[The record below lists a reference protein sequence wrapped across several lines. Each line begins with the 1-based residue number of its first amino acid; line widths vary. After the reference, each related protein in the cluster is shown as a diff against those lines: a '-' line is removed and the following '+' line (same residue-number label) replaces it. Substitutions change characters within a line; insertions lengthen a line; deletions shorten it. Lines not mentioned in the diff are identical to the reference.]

1 MLSQATATLGL
12 MFWLVIVAA
21 VAVFIIMKKLL
32 YVCAPNKVLIF
43 SGRTRNSHGRSFGYR
58 ILRGGRTV
66 RIPILEVVD
75 EIDLSNMTL
84 ELSVPNAYTKGGVP
98 LSVQAVA
105 NVKVPGEEPLIHNTL
120 ERFLGYSRE
129 QIMDVSKQTLE
140 GNLRGVL
147 ATLTPEEVN
156 EDMLRFL
163 DELTKEAHHDLEKLG
178 LVLDNLKIQNV
189 TDDVGYL
196 TSIGRVRSASVRKNA
211 AVAEANAQAEAAENK
226 WRNTAQAELSKID
239 AQVQIAF
246 KQNERRIAEARS
258 RREALIAEERADV
271 QAELAQSQAELA
283 LQDARIEQVRLRLQA
298 EIVAPAE
305 AKRLES
311 EALAKGAAARI
322 IAQGQATARVLS
334 ELAREYQA
342 KGDAGRDV
350 LLMQKLIPLIQ
361 RVVEPL
367 SALRIDRLTVVGGGT
382 NDESPLAGKLIGT
395 NEQVKAA
402 TGVDLA
408 KVLRERLG
416 GGAG

>member
-12 MFWLVIVAA
+12 MFWLVVVAA

-43 SGRTRNSHGRSFGYR
+43 SGRTRNFHGRSLGYR

-84 ELSVPNAYTKGGVP
+84 DLSVPNAYTKGGVP

-129 QIMDVSKQTLE
+129 QIMEVSKQTLE

-226 WRNTAQAELSKID
+226 WRNTAQADLSKID

>member
-1 MLSQATATLGL
+1 MLSHATATLGL
-12 MFWLVIVAA
+12 MFWLVVVAA

-32 YVCAPNKVLIF
+32 YVCAPNKVLVF
-43 SGRTRNSHGRSFGYR
+43 SGRSRNWHGRSLGYR

-84 ELSVPNAYTKGGVP
+84 DLSVPNAYTKGGVP

-129 QIMDVSKQTLE
+129 QIMEVSKQTLE

-156 EDMLRFL
+156 EDMQRFL

-196 TSIGRVRSASVRKNA
+196 TSIGRIRSASVRKNA
-211 AVAEANAQAEAAENK
+211 AIAEANAQAEAAENK

-350 LLMQKLIPLIQ
+350 LLMQKLIPLVQ

-367 SALRIDRLTVVGGGT
+367 GALRIDRLTVVGGGSS
-382 NDESPLAGKLIGT
+382 DESPLAGKLMGT

-408 KVLRERLG
+408 KVLREKLG